1 MTSDEILREA
11 LIQTADEYFSRYEP
25 TENEKPH
32 RFSLAFYIRKISVE
46 RLAGKAEKTAP
57 RDLPQRRYMPLK
69 RLALIMAVIFAAAF
83 LTAAAWV
90 AYISVRGFVFE
101 VHTTHSDVSVDFSMY
116 TIKDT
121 IEEIYRLPPESGC
134 EYVTETGNSTAF
146 LQEYQMNG
154 KQVLFLQRSRDYVND
169 SIGVNTEFA
178 DVYEAKVNGND
189 GFIVSRHVED
199 SDERN
204 TFIIWVEN
212 GYVLQIS
219 TIGLSNEELVKLA
232 EFIEITEKTE

>member
-1 MTSDEILREA
+1 MTSDQILRAA

-25 TENEKPH
+25 NESEKQH

-46 RLAGKAEKTAP
+46 RLAEKAEKTAP
-57 RDLPQRRYMPLK
+57 RELPQRRYIPLK
-69 RLALIMAVIFAAAF
+69 RLALIMAVIFAAVF

-101 VHTTHSDVSVDFSMY
+101 AHTTHSDVSVDLSLY
-116 TIKDT
+116 EIK
-121 IEEIYRLPPESGC
+121 EEITEFYWLPPESGC
-134 EYVTETGNSTAF
+134 EYVAETGNSTAF

-154 KQVLFLQRSRDYVND
+154 KQVLLLQRSGVND
-169 SIGVNTEFA
+169 SIRVNTEFA

-189 GFIVSRHVED
+189 GFIVSRHIED
-199 SDERN
+199 SEERS

-212 GYVLQIS
+212 GYVLQIT